1 MDKVRHLL
9 GHHHHHHHH
18 HHHNDDDSDD
28 RDVRPVRSTPI
39 SSSRHIDDQDTICG
53 DESARYNHSHSNNP
67 FADDYIDTHTFVSDT
82 HTIGDLQRQGYVN
95 RAPQFDSVRKVIFA
109 SVLLTRGIFAFPSE
123 ESYATY
129 LEHKRKWDL
138 VDPVTTLGLP
148 LFHAVPSN
156 LVKSIFASREIP
168 VMKIYR
174 YKVVDR
180 ADNISDYPNAAV
192 LHEGPSY
199 KIIRFE
205 FCEIVK
211 VNLDEKTDSPNLSVT
226 ESITNG
232 ELDHSIFP
240 HYHHHHHHH
249 NTQSHQHHHHNHHH
263 HHHHYHTHYK
273 VKHTLKFYNGLEYTM
288 MNYNHRKDID
298 TIVDSLPLRWFGFSS
313 FASPFGSSEFKL
325 LVLDDNMPTYMQP
338 SYPERVRELNAYVNS
353 SSHSS
358 TSALSEPV
366 STAKTTVVTSQVSLS
381 SSISLSADRTAA
393 AAAAPAGPTTTVTT
407 TAAARD
413 TLIRPFGYL
422 PVWGTYNDDS
432 TSLIPTKMAVRVASF
447 SVKEVT
453 EDTNGETEG
462 GIDTKLQD
470 LSIDGV
476 GGGRTGILNI
486 PWNTEVLTCMCMLLH
501 EYESRKERRHGN
513 LNETAGPMV
522 INKTAL
528 PL

>member
-1 MDKVRHLL
+1 MDKVKHLL
-9 GHHHHHHHH
+9 GHNHGHHHHHHS
-18 HHHNDDDSDD
+18 DDSDNQ
-28 RDVRPVRSTPI
+28 DVRPVRSTPI
-39 SSSRHIDDQDTICG
+39 SSAHHVDDQDMIY
-53 DESARYNHSHSNNP
+53 DEGARYNHSHSNNP

-95 RAPQFDSVRKVIFA
+95 RAPQFNSVRKVIFA

-174 YKVVDR
+174 YKVVER
-180 ADNISDYPNAAV
+180 TDNIDDYPNATV
-192 LHEGPSY
+192 LHEGPFY

-211 VNLDEKTDSPNLSVT
+211 VNLDEKTDSPSLSVT

-232 ELDHSIFP
+232 ELDHSILP
-240 HYHHHHHHH
+240 HHHHHHH
-249 NTQSHQHHHHNHHH
+249 TQSHQHHHHHHN
-263 HHHHYHTHYK
+263 HTHYK

-325 LVLDDNMPTYMQP
+325 LILDDNMPTYLQP
-338 SYPERVRELNAYVNS
+338 SYPERVREMSTYANS

-366 STAKTTVVTSQVSLS
+366 STAKSAAAVTSQVSLS
-381 SSISLSADRTAA
+381 SSISSSANRGTA
-393 AAAAPAGPTTTVTT
+393 
-407 TAAARD
+407 TATAKD
-413 TLIRPFGYL
+413 TLIRPFGFL

-453 EDTNGETEG
+453 EDTNGGTEG
-462 GIDTKLQD
+462 GIDTKLEG
-470 LSIDGV
+470 LSIDEKGDSSA
-476 GGGRTGILNI
+476 GILNI

-513 LNETAGPMV
+513 MNEAAGPMV